1 MDLTNPWMLP
11 DEVFAWLETNL
22 NPDST
27 VLELGSGQ
35 GTQRLCAM
43 YRHVYSVEHDAAYLY
58 TAQADYIYA
67 PLDGIEDARW
77 YNPRSL
83 EDKLPKDYSFLLID
97 GPPGPTRANVAAHF
111 PPIPNRRTHPLRR
124 HRPRS
129 RPNGRRGYRGRA
141 GAYCPTPSGTLTRRG
156 QNVLRYPPLPTHSV
170 IACQKGAPLRVLYL
184 IPYEGLR
191 YRAGA
196 LRDRHL
202 CRGVQ
207 SGHHQLHRAAR
218 ESRRDEP
225 AVGVPR

>member
-1 MDLTNPWMLP
+1 MMDLTNPWMLP

-97 GPPGPTRANVAAHF
+97 GPPGPTRANVAAWFHLF
-111 PPIPNRRTHPLRR
+111 RDDVPILYDDTDREADRMAAEAIASALNRPIEHIAAP
-124 HRPRS
+124 S
-129 RPNGRRGYRGRA
+129 RGEGKMF
-141 GAYCPTPSGTLTRRG
+141 
-156 QNVLRYPPLPTHSV
+156 SV
-170 IACQKGAPLRVLYL
+170 IPLSPH
-184 IPYEGLR
+184 I
-191 YRAGA
+191 
-196 LRDRHL
+196 
-202 CRGVQ
+202 Q
-207 SGHHQLHRAAR
+207 
-218 ESRRDEP
+218 
-225 AVGVPR
+225 